1 MKKLITLAVFIVTFS
16 VLAIFNVS
24 AASASASLNGNSTLR
39 SGDTLTLTLK
49 FSASDMYGVQGTV
62 SYDPTKLEFSSAS
75 CSNTTANFNYN
86 DASKTFTSFGTSVIT
101 SSDTFKFTFKV
112 KTSLAAG
119 TNITVKFENI
129 KVAIGMLETVRESV
143 STQTYS
149 KAIAAP
155 ISNDATLSSLKITN
169 ATGGAAVTLNPSFN
183 KNNTSYTANVPF
195 EVSKINVSANAT
207 DSKAKV
213 EYTKSYTL
221 KENSTTTIN
230 IKVTAESGATKT
242 YTVKVT
248 RPKDPNYVPSGNA
261 NLSSLT
267 VTGQTLSP
275 AFSPSV
281 TAYTVDVPFQVSSVK
296 VTAKAQDGKAKVSVS
311 GGSSLVAGQDNKI
324 TVTCTAENGT
334 KKVYTII
341 VKRAEGSGE
350 TMPPVDTDTTVPP
363 VDDPITDGSVNI
375 TDELTGITCTIPAD
389 KAPADAIFTVQEF
402 TNGEVYDA
410 YSKAAP
416 EGAFKVY
423 NMLMFASGYEIQ
435 PSGSVKI
442 TFPAVD
448 GMDSEKAHMYTYQ
461 NGELVEVPFTS
472 VDGSYVWET
481 HRLGTVAI
489 FSSAVEEAGDDTTV
503 DTETQDSETTADT
516 QTDDESDKGGLGIG
530 AVIGIAA
537 AALVL
542 GAGATFAIMT
552 IKSKKE

>member
-1 MKKLITLAVFIVTFS
+1 MKKIITLIAFVVTLLAVMILNVNAAGATVSGNTTLRAGDTFT
-16 VLAIFNVS
+16 VNLKFNNVS
-24 AASASASLNGNSTLR
+24 NMTG
-39 SGDTLTLTLK
+39 
-49 FSASDMYGVQGTV
+49 FQGELDYNT
-62 SYDPTKLEFSSAS
+62 DHLEFISSKYLDAQLS
-75 CSNTTANFNYN
+75 YYEYYNTSRKFTANH
-86 DASKTFTSFGTSVIT
+86 SVEISPNIT
-101 SSDTFKFTFKV
+101 VQFVFVV
-112 KTSLAAG
+112 KSNLSEK
-119 TNITVKFENI
+119 TNITVNFNNVVVFKGDTADRDPVGN
-129 KVAIGMLETVRESV
+129 V
-143 STQTYS
+143 SISRTL
-149 KAIAAP
+149 AAP

-169 ATGGAAVTLNPSFN
+169 ASGGAAVTLNPSFN
-183 KNNTSYTANVPF
+183 KNNTSYTANVEF
-195 EVSKINVSANAT
+195 AVSKVNVSATAT

-221 KENSTTTIN
+221 KENSTTTIS

-248 RPKDPNYVPSGNA
+248 RPKDPNYVPSANA

-275 AFSPSV
+275 AFSSSV

-296 VTAKAQDGKAKVSVS
+296 VTAKAQDSKAKVSVS

-341 VKRAEGSGE
+341 VKRAEGSDE
-350 TMPPVDTDTTVPP
+350 TLPPVDTDTTVPP

-375 TDELTGITCTIPAD
+375 TDELTGITCTIPAE
-389 KAPADAIFTVQEF
+389 KAPSDAIFTVQEI

-410 YSKAAP
+410 YSKVAP
-416 EGAFKVY
+416 EGSFKVY
-423 NMLMFASGYEIQ
+423 NTLMFASGYEIQ

-442 TFPAVD
+442 TFPAID
-448 GMDSEKAHMYTYQ
+448 GMDSEKAVMYTYQ
-461 NGELVEVPFTS
+461 NGELVAVPFTS

-489 FSSAVEEAGDDTTV
+489 FSSAVEEEGDDTTV
-503 DTETQDSETTADT
+503 DTEAQDSETTADT
-516 QTDDESDKGGLGIG
+516 QTDDESGKGGLGIG

-542 GAGATFAIMT
+542 GVGGTFAIMT